1 MPFDKQKFRT
11 VIIPI
16 STYRSVKH
24 TAAEFD
30 KTMNELLAAAWANYF
45 EKTYSGVFSNTK

>member
-45 EKTYSGVFSNTK
+45 EKTYSGIFSNTK